1 MREGFDMESSAY
13 AAVRKY
19 NRRARSEKWMEAYQE
34 RAMALGDVR
43 RALRAAEMRM
53 SLDNWVNSNA
63 PAAVTRY
70 SDYD

>member
-1 MREGFDMESSAY
+1 MESSTY

-34 RAMALGDVR
+34 RAIDMR

-53 SLDNWVNSNA
+53 SLHNWFNNNA
-63 PAAVTRY
+63 PFAVTRY